1 MGAGQH
7 ISFHGDVRVGAAG
20 IGAGHACPKSRGRT
34 MIEPTNVRKRILI
47 AEDDPVS
54 RRLLELF
61 LVKWCFDVSVA
72 TTGTEALQMLER
84 MDAPRLAILDWMMPG
99 MEGVQIFR
107 KLRESGDRPY
117 VYVLLL
123 TARTQKEDL
132 LQGLESG
139 ADDYLTNPFDS
150 QELRARLD
158 VGQRILDLQDQLIAA
173 GEEML
178 YRATHDN
185 LTGMVNRGV
194 IMDTLRRER
203 ARQVREGGAFGV
215 VPVDLDH
222 FKYVNDT
229 YGHVAGDEVLRES
242 AQRMMSCVRPCDS
255 VGRYGGEE
263 FLIVVPSSDAMGT
276 MGLAERMRR
285 AIEAK
290 PMMANSIVIA
300 VTASLGVT
308 ASVDKS
314 PLDPQEILRLADA
327 ALYRAKERGRN
338 RVELARAEDLAAR
351 LPDSPDTVEQKA
363 APRGGASRGI
373 PFELS
378 QLRNHPAG
386 TAFRMARSLSLVAR
400 FATRV

>member
-1 MGAGQH
+1 
-7 ISFHGDVRVGAAG
+7 
-20 IGAGHACPKSRGRT
+20 
-34 MIEPTNVRKRILI
+34 MIEATNARKRILI

-61 LVKWCFDVSVA
+61 LVKWGFEVSIA

-99 MEGVQIFR
+99 MEGVQVCQ
-107 KLRESGDRPY
+107 KLREAADRPY

-139 ADDYLTNPFDS
+139 ADDYLTKPFDS
-150 QELRARLD
+150 QELRARLH
-158 VGQRILDLQDQLIAA
+158 VGQRILGLQDQLIAA
-173 GEEML
+173 GEELL

-203 ARQVREGGAFGV
+203 ARQTREGGAFGIV
-215 VPVDLDH
+215 LVDLDH

-229 YGHVAGDEVLRES
+229 YGHLAGDEVLQEA
-242 AQRMMSCVRPCDS
+242 AQRMMACVRPYDS

-276 MGLAERMRR
+276 MGLAERMRHS
-285 AIEAK
+285 IEAK
-290 PMMANSIVIA
+290 PMMANAIPIA
-300 VTASLGVT
+300 VTASFGVT
-308 ASVDKS
+308 ASIDKS
-314 PLDPQEILRLADA
+314 PMDPQEILRLADA

-338 RVELARAEDLAAR
+338 RVELARAEDLVLRPTDAHD
-351 LPDSPDTVEQKA
+351 PVVENV
-363 APRGGASRGI
+363 APR
-373 PFELS
+373 
-378 QLRNHPAG
+378 
-386 TAFRMARSLSLVAR
+386 
-400 FATRV
+400 

>member
-1 MGAGQH
+1 M
-7 ISFHGDVRVGAAG
+7 SE
-20 IGAGHACPKSRGRT
+20 PK
-34 MIEPTNVRKRILI
+34 NVRKRVLI

-61 LVKWCFDVSVA
+61 LVKWGFEVSIA

-84 MDAPRLAILDWMMPG
+84 LDAPRLAILDWMMPG
-99 MEGVQIFR
+99 MEGVQVCQ
-107 KLRESGDRPY
+107 KLRESADRKY

-139 ADDYLTNPFDS
+139 ADDYLTKPFDA
-150 QELRARLD
+150 QELRARLH

-173 GEEML
+173 GEELL

-185 LTGMVNRGV
+185 LTGVVNRGV
-194 IMDTLRRER
+194 ILDTLRRER
-203 ARQVREGGAFGV
+203 SRQAREGGSFGV
-215 VPVDLDH
+215 VLMDLDH

-229 YGHVAGDEVLRES
+229 YGHLAGDDVLREA
-242 AQRMMSCVRPCDS
+242 AQRMMACVRPYDS

-276 MGLAERMRR
+276 LGLAERIRR

-290 PMMANSIVIA
+290 PMMTNSIPIA
-300 VTASLGVT
+300 VTASFGVT
-308 ASVDKS
+308 ASVDKT
-314 PLDPQEILRLADA
+314 PLDAQEILQLADA

-338 RVELARAEDLAAR
+338 RTELASPTDLTVRHPAP
-351 LPDSPDTVEQKA
+351 PDPLEQK
-363 APRGGASRGI
+363 
-373 PFELS
+373 
-378 QLRNHPAG
+378 
-386 TAFRMARSLSLVAR
+386 TT
-400 FATRV
+400 TR